1 MKRTIP
7 SIADIL
13 ITSGTSSSGNSA
25 APLSIGVLSD
35 ADELFW
41 GDCPS
46 VEIANDEIVTA
57 ERLVDICRSKLRGQ
71 ALSGFRALWEYISPR
86 FPLGR
91 GIVPIADGVRAAL
104 QQALLMSV
112 ASAQNRACVELLT
125 IEYGLS
131 NLDLDHISCPLFLEI
146 SDYAATAERID
157 EMLILRPA
165 GIGYRLTGGRV
176 AEALGENAEYL
187 QRFVRELGQRSDQL
201 SKDTDYQPAIYLGL
215 NGSLG
220 QLAGDPV
227 RYIGKILGN
236 ASGLQGAAG
245 SRSLF
250 LEDPFLIETEDS
262 VIQSAN
268 MLRLKDFIL
277 DEFIHRKPSTHN
289 RDEPAQLVANASD
302 LSLDEL
308 AQYADTQAVNAM
320 KFDLGVASEIDGL
333 MTQLTRLFTSGI
345 DTFILMDEQTT
356 PRWIETA
363 VSIAMAA
370 RATGLIVSYNQG
382 SDNSYRMAIRNIRET
397 EAFLNRRRRG

>member
-1 MKRTIP
+1 MKRIIP

-13 ITSGTSSSGNSA
+13 VTTSGSTLDNSA

-35 ADELFW
+35 ADDLFW

-46 VEIANDEIVTA
+46 VEIATDEIVTA

-71 ALSGFRALWEYISPR
+71 ALSGFRALWEYISPV
-86 FPLGR
+86 FPPGR

-131 NLDLDHISCPLFLEI
+131 NLDLDNISCPLFLEI

-157 EMLILRPA
+157 EMLILRPP

-245 SRSLF
+245 SRRLF
-250 LEDPFLIETEDS
+250 LENPFLIETEDPAL
-262 VIQSAN
+262 QPAN
-268 MLRLKDFIL
+268 LLRLKDFIM
-277 DEFIHRKPSTHN
+277 RTPSSDDREVPT
-289 RDEPAQLVANASD
+289 QLVAGASD
-302 LSLDEL
+302 ISLDEL
-308 AQYADTQAVNAM
+308 AIYVDTQAVDALR
-320 KFDLGVASEIDGL
+320 FDLGATGDIDGL
-333 MTQLTRLFTSGI
+333 MTQLTRLTGGSI
-345 DTFILMDEQTT
+345 DSFILMDEQST

-363 VSIAMAA
+363 VAIAMAV
-370 RATGLIVSYNQG
+370 RATGLIFSYNQG

-397 EAFLNRRRRG
+397 EAFLNRRRMG